1 MQDKLLNKAIKL
13 LLFVFLLALVLH
25 YGKPFF
31 IPLTFAGLLSML
43 LLPVSLRLEGWGIN
57 KTVATVL
64 SILLIVLF
72 FGGIIALLVWQISD
86 ISQDASQIEQS
97 IQQQIQQIKEYISG
111 TLGISHQKQQQLFQK
126 HQGSS
131 SGGKLAS
138 SLTAVLASV
147 GTLLTNFLL
156 VLVYIFLFMYFREH
170 LKKFVLKLFPKTQQA
185 EAGNVIESSRKVAQK
200 YITGLMLMI
209 IGLWVMYSIGF
220 AIVGV
225 KNFFFFAILCGLLE
239 IVPFVGNLIGN
250 ILTVVVSLAQG
261 GDMNMVI
268 GILVTY
274 GLVQFIQSY
283 ILEPLVVGSEV
294 SIHPVFTIIAI
305 VAGEFIWGIA
315 GMILAIPILGIVKIV
330 CDHVEPLKP
339 FGFLI
344 GEEKKKNSS
353 RIDKVKSWFK

>member
-1 MQDKLLNKAIKL
+1 MDDKFLNKAIKV

-31 IPLTFAGLLSML
+31 VPLTFAGLLSML
-43 LLPVSLRLEGWGIN
+43 LLPVSLKLEGWGMN
-57 KTVATVL
+57 KAVAIVL

-72 FGGIIALLVWQISD
+72 FGGIVALLAWQISD
-86 ISQDASQIEQS
+86 ISQDASQIEHS
-97 IQQQIQQIKEYISG
+97 IQQKIQQVKQYVSN
-111 TLGISHQKQQQLFQK
+111 TLGISPQKQQELFQK
-126 HQGSS
+126 QQS

-138 SLTAVLASV
+138 FLSGALTSV
-147 GTLLTNFLL
+147 GAVLTNFLL

-170 LKKFVLKLFPKTQQA
+170 LKKFILKLFPKTQQA
-185 EAGNVIESSRKVAQK
+185 EAGKVIESSRKVAQK

-209 IGLWVMYSIGF
+209 IGLWIMYSIGF

-261 GDMNMVI
+261 GDMNLVI

-294 SIHPVFTIIAI
+294 SIHPVFTIIGI

-315 GMILAIPILGIVKIV
+315 GMILAIPILGITKIV

-344 GEEKKKNSS
+344 GEEKKKHSS
-353 RIDKVKSWFK
+353 MIDKVKGWFK

>member
-1 MQDKLLNKAIKL
+1 MQDTLLNKAIKV
-13 LLFVFLLALVLH
+13 LLFVFLLALVLY

-31 IPLTFAGLLSML
+31 VPLTFAGLLSML
-43 LLPVSLRLEGWGIN
+43 LLPVSLKLEGWGMN
-57 KTVATVL
+57 KAVAIVL

-72 FGGIIALLVWQISD
+72 FGGVIALLAWQISD

-97 IQQQIQQIKEYISG
+97 IQQKIQQVRQYVSNTLDISP
-111 TLGISHQKQQQLFQK
+111 QKQQELFQK
-126 HQGSS
+126 QQS

-138 SLTAVLASV
+138 FLTNALTSV
-147 GTLLTNFLL
+147 GAVLTNFLL

-170 LKKFVLKLFPKTQQA
+170 LKKFILKLFPRTQQA
-185 EAGNVIESSRKVAQK
+185 EARKVIESSRKVAQK

-209 IGLWVMYSIGF
+209 TGLWVMYSIGF

-225 KNFFFFAILCGLLE
+225 KNFVFFAILCGLLE

-294 SIHPVFTIIAI
+294 SIHPVFTIIGI

-315 GMILAIPILGIVKIV
+315 GMILAIPILGITKIV

-344 GEEKKKNSS
+344 GDEKKKNSS
-353 RIDKVKSWFK
+353 MIDKMKGWFR